1 MGSGGDFDADGLNKG
16 KQSIYSLNDF
26 KVCFHFFFY
35 LSLYVREFAED
46 EDGSDTEEEEIVG
59 KKEVAPPISNEVEA
73 SA

>member
-1 MGSGGDFDADGLNKG
+1 M
-16 KQSIYSLNDF
+16 
-26 KVCFHFFFY
+26 
-35 LSLYVREFAED
+35 REFAED